1 MNSKPVMTI
10 KLELAINL
18 SEDTKAF
25 LVSVLNSSQ
34 LIPFAATA
42 LTSEAKDKE
51 ESPVPAPAPVPT
63 PASAPAPS
71 TTSITIERIREELS
85 MKVNDFRNEIK
96 EKLNELGAP
105 SVTKLDK
112 SKYQEMYNFLIA
124 LEHGK

>member
-25 LVSVLNSSQ
+25 LASVLNSSQ

-51 ESPVPAPAPVPT
+51 ESPAPAPT
-63 PASAPAPS
+63 APAAPAAPAAPVPS
-71 TTSITIERIREELS
+71 TTSITIESIREELS
-85 MKVNDFRNEIK
+85 KKVNDFRNEIK

-112 SKYQEMYNFLIA
+112 SKYQEMYNFLMA
-124 LEHGK
+124 L

>member
-25 LVSVLNSSQ
+25 LASVLNSSQ
-34 LIPFAATA
+34 LTPFAATV
-42 LTSEAKDKE
+42 LTSEAMDKE
-51 ESPVPAPAPVPT
+51 ESPAPAPAPA
-63 PASAPAPS
+63 PAQAPAPAPAPA
-71 TTSITIERIREELS
+71 SITIESIREELS
-85 MKVNDFRNEIK
+85 KKVNDFRNEIK

-112 SKYQEMYNFLIA
+112 SKYQEMYNFLMA
-124 LEHGK
+124 L

>member
-25 LVSVLNSSQ
+25 LASVLNSSQ

-51 ESPVPAPAPVPT
+51 ESPAPAPAPVP
-63 PASAPAPS
+63 APAPS
-71 TTSITIERIREELS
+71 TTSITIESIREELS
-85 MKVNDFRNEIK
+85 KKVNDFRNEIK

-112 SKYQEMYNFLIA
+112 SKYQEMYNFLMA
-124 LEHGK
+124 L